1 MSPVFATRR
10 RAEEFNSLV
19 EAELAGLHE
28 RSNSRYADALSIV
41 EQLRAVEP
49 PAPRPDFTAALREQ
63 LMEAADT
70 LLVPAEVAAERAAVD
85 RLALPPRRTARDRWV
100 AAAVGAVA
108 VVGAGTSIAVAAQ
121 SALPGEMLYPVKRM
135 LESAETGARLSDS
148 GKGTSMLS
156 NAADRLAEVTA
167 LSRTSDLDESDTIA
181 STLDTF
187 SEQSL
192 EASELLLDDYAETR
206 DPSSLEN
213 LNQFTA
219 SSLETLNQLEAV
231 LPPGARDELEHA
243 AEVLVEIDAAVSA
256 ACAVCR
262 GGLEQIPPALLSL
275 VQLDESTVTV
285 PPLEDD
291 PAATRGGRESEI
303 GGGTKNSSPDK
314 GDGNGGD
321 TGPIDLPDL
330 SDVNDD
336 PQDPTG
342 PIDGLLNGLT
352 GQGGDKNASN
362 GGSGGKTGDK
372 NGEKSGGTNLI
383 DDTVGAVED
392 VLDLLDDPLAP

>member
-10 RAEEFNSLV
+10 RAEEFNTLV
-19 EAELAGLHE
+19 EGELEGRHE
-28 RSNSRYADALSIV
+28 HDDSRYADVLSLV
-41 EQLRAVEP
+41 EQLRAIEP
-49 PAPRPDFTAALREQ
+49 PAPRPAFTASLREQ
-63 LMEAADT
+63 LLEAADT
-70 LLVPAEVAAERAAVD
+70 LLPAEVAAEQATVD
-85 RLALPPRRTARDRWV
+85 RLALPPRRTGRDRLV
-100 AAAVGAVA
+100 AAAVGAIA

-135 LESAETGARLSDS
+135 LESAETSARLSDS
-148 GKGTSMLS
+148 GKGASMLA

-181 STLDTF
+181 STLNTF

-192 EASELLLDDYAETR
+192 EASELLLDDYAQTR

-213 LNQFTA
+213 LNQFTV
-219 SSLETLNQLEAV
+219 SSMETLNQLEAV

-243 AEVLVEIDAAVSA
+243 AEVLVEIDSAISA
-256 ACAVCR
+256 ACPACR
-262 GGLEQIPPALLSL
+262 GGLDQIPPALLSL
-275 VQLDESTVTV
+275 VQLEDSTFTV

-291 PAATRGGRESEI
+291 PTATGGERESEI
-303 GGGTKNSSPDK
+303 DGGTKNGSPNK
-314 GDGNGGD
+314 GDKDGD
-321 TGPIDLPDL
+321 GTGSVDLPDL
-330 SDVNDD
+330 PSVNDD

-342 PIDGLLNGLT
+342 PIDGILNGLT
-352 GQGGDKNASN
+352 GQGDKNTSN
-362 GGSGGKTGDK
+362 GGSGGK
-372 NGEKSGGTNLI
+372 NGGKDGGKSGGNNLI

>member
-1 MSPVFATRR
+1 MEPPCDG
-10 RAEEFNSLV
+10 
-19 EAELAGLHE
+19 LAG
-28 RSNSRYADALSIV
+28 
-41 EQLRAVEP
+41 
-49 PAPRPDFTAALREQ
+49 
-63 LMEAADT
+63 
-70 LLVPAEVAAERAAVD
+70 
-85 RLALPPRRTARDRWV
+85 
-100 AAAVGAVA
+100 
-108 VVGAGTSIAVAAQ
+108 
-121 SALPGEMLYPVKRM
+121 
-135 LESAETGARLSDS
+135 
-148 GKGTSMLS
+148 
-156 NAADRLAEVTA
+156 
-167 LSRTSDLDESDTIA
+167 
-181 STLDTF
+181 TF

-256 ACAVCR
+256 ACPVCR

-303 GGGTKNSSPDK
+303 GGGTKHSSPDK

-352 GQGGDKNASN
+352 GQGGDNNASN

-372 NGEKSGGTNLI
+372 NGEKSGGNNLI